1 MRPAI
6 LVTNDDGIN
15 SDGLE
20 ALASA
25 LAAIGEVTV
34 VAPDRE
40 RSAVSHALTL
50 HRPLRI
56 NKIRAGWYAVE
67 GTPTDCVYLAT
78 RSLMKERPVIVASGI
93 NKGSNLGDDIHYSGT
108 VSAAFEGTVLGIPS
122 IAISMV
128 GRGPYHFETASGFAV
143 GLAQRV
149 LAERLTGDTLFNVN
163 VPNVPPAEIAGVA
176 VTKMG
181 KRHYGD
187 AVIENVDPRGRKYYW
202 IGGTELDAEDIPGSD
217 CNAVLE
223 KKISVTPLHLDLT
236 NHGALERLAA
246 WKLAPG
252 GGDSV
257 RPKDDRSG

>member
-1 MRPAI
+1 MKPAI
-6 LVTNDDGIN
+6 LVTNDDGIH
-15 SDGLE
+15 SEGLE
-20 ALASA
+20 ALAAA
-25 LAAIGEVTV
+25 LAEVGEVTV

-56 NKIRAGWYAVE
+56 NKLRAGWYAVE

-78 RSLMKERPVIVASGI
+78 RSLLKARPALVASGI

-122 IAISMV
+122 IAVSMI
-128 GRGPYHFETASGFAV
+128 GRGPYHWETAATFAAR
-143 GLAQRV
+143 LCQRV
-149 LAERLTGDTLFNVN
+149 LDEKLPGDTLLNVN
-163 VPNVPPAEIAGVA
+163 VPNVPPAEITGVA
-176 VTKMG
+176 ITKMG

-223 KKISVTPLHLDLT
+223 KKISLTPLHLDLT
-236 NHGALERLAA
+236 NFAAMDRLAG
-246 WKLAPG
+246 WKL
-252 GGDSV
+252 S
-257 RPKDDRSG
+257 

>member
-1 MRPAI
+1 MKPTI
-6 LVTNDDGIN
+6 LVTNDDGIH
-15 SDGLE
+15 SEGLVALAE
-20 ALASA
+20 ALREV
-25 LAAIGEVTV
+25 GDVTV

-56 NKIRAGWYAVE
+56 NRLKEGWFAVE

-78 RSLMKERPVIVASGI
+78 RSLLQKKRPALVASGI

-122 IAISMV
+122 MAFSMI
-128 GRGPYHFETASGFAV
+128 GRGPYHFETAAAFAV
-143 GLAQRV
+143 RLAKRV
-149 LAERLTGDTLFNVN
+149 LEEKLTGDTLLNVN
-163 VPNVPPAEIAGVA
+163 VPNVPASEITGVA
-176 VTKMG
+176 ITKMG

-187 AVIENVDPRGRKYYW
+187 AVIENTDPRGRKYYW
-202 IGGTELDAEDIPGSD
+202 IGGTELDADDIPGSD

-236 NHGALERLAA
+236 NYGGMERLAS
-246 WKLAPG
+246 WKL
-252 GGDSV
+252 S
-257 RPKDDRSG
+257 

>member
-1 MRPAI
+1 MAKPRI
-6 LVTNDDGIN
+6 LVTNDDGIH
-15 SDGLE
+15 SEGLE
-20 ALASA
+20 KLAAALAEV
-25 LAAIGEVTV
+25 GEVTV

-56 NKIRAGWYAVE
+56 NKLREGWWAVE

-78 RSLMKERPVIVASGI
+78 RSMLKDKRPALVASGI

-122 IAISMV
+122 IAVSVV
-128 GRGPYHFETASGFAV
+128 GRGPYQFDTAAEFAAK
-143 GLAQRV
+143 LAQRV
-149 LAERLTGDTLFNVN
+149 LAENLPADTLLNVN
-163 VPNVPPAEIAGVA
+163 VPNLPVSGIKGVA
-176 VTKMG
+176 ITKMG

-202 IGGTELDAEDIPGSD
+202 IGGTELDAEDIAGSD

-223 KKISVTPLHLDLT
+223 DRISVTPLHLDLT
-236 NHGALERLAA
+236 HYRAMDVLRS
-246 WKLAPG
+246 WKL
-252 GGDSV
+252 
-257 RPKDDRSG
+257 

>member
-1 MRPAI
+1 MKPII
-6 LVTNDDGIN
+6 LVTNDDGIH
-15 SDGLE
+15 SEGLL
-20 ALASA
+20 ALAES
-25 LAAIGEVTV
+25 LREVGDVTV

-56 NKIRAGWYAVE
+56 NRIKEGWFAVE

-78 RSLMKERPVIVASGI
+78 RSLLKAGRPALVASGI

-122 IAISMV
+122 IAISMI
-128 GRGPYHFETASGFAV
+128 GRGPYHFETGAAFAV
-143 GLAQRV
+143 RLAKRV
-149 LAERLTGDTLFNVN
+149 LDEKLTGDTLLNVN
-163 VPNVPPAEIAGVA
+163 VPNVPASEITGVA
-176 VTKMG
+176 ITKMG

-202 IGGTELDAEDIPGSD
+202 IGGTELDADDIPGSD

-236 NHGALERLAA
+236 NYGSMDRLAG
-246 WKLAPG
+246 WKL
-252 GGDSV
+252 S
-257 RPKDDRSG
+257 

>member
-6 LVTNDDGIN
+6 LVTNDDGIH
-15 SDGLE
+15 SEGLAALAE
-20 ALASA
+20 ALAEV
-25 LAAIGEVTV
+25 GDVTV

-40 RSAVSHALTL
+40 RSAVSHSLTL
-50 HRPLRI
+50 HKPLRI
-56 NKIRAGWYAVE
+56 NSLRPGWWAVE

-78 RSLMKERPVIVASGI
+78 RSLLKDRRPNIVASGI

-122 IAISMV
+122 VAFSMV
-128 GRGPYHFETASGFAV
+128 GRGPYEWGTAAAFA
-143 GLAQRV
+143 GRRGRRML
-149 LAERLTGDTLFNVN
+149 EEKMPGDTLLNVN
-163 VPNVPPAEIAGVA
+163 VPNVAPEKVKGIA

-217 CNAVLE
+217 CNAILE
-223 KKISVTPLHLDLT
+223 GKISVTPLHLDLT
-236 NHGALERLAA
+236 NVGAFPRIES
-246 WKLAPG
+246 WKL
-252 GGDSV
+252 
-257 RPKDDRSG
+257 

>member
-1 MRPAI
+1 MKPSI
-6 LVTNDDGIN
+6 LVTNDDGIH
-15 SDGLE
+15 SEGL
-20 ALASA
+20 AR
-25 LAAIGEVTV
+25 LAAALGEIGEVSV

-56 NKIRAGWYAVE
+56 NRIREGWWAVE

-78 RSLMKERPVIVASGI
+78 RSLMKDRRPVLVASGI
-93 NKGSNLGDDIHYSGT
+93 NMGSNLGDDIHYSGT

-122 IAISMV
+122 MAISMI
-128 GRGPYHFETASGFAV
+128 GRGPYHFETAAAFAV
-143 GLAQRV
+143 RLARRV
-149 LAERLTGDTLFNVN
+149 LEEKPNGDTLFNVN
-163 VPNVPPAEIAGVA
+163 VPNVKPEEISGVA

-202 IGGTELDAEDIPGSD
+202 IGGTELDAENIPGSD

-223 KKISVTPLHLDLT
+223 RKISVTPLHLDLT
-236 NHGALERLAA
+236 NHDAIARLAG
-246 WKLAPG
+246 WKL
-252 GGDSV
+252 
-257 RPKDDRSG
+257 